1 LAVPPLS
8 PAPGSAV
15 PGGATPA
22 RAAPDDRALRGTAL
36 RGGAPGVVVHLVDGD
51 TLDVALQAGGRER
64 IRLIGI
70 DTPETKKP
78 NHPVECFGP
87 EASARLADLVPEG
100 SAVLLLRDVEARDV
114 YGRFLAYVFR
124 ASDGLFVN
132 LDMVESGYAR
142 ALRIEPNVAFAD
154 DVSRA
159 VASAR
164 TARRGLWGVCPEV
177 GQGSGRK

>member
-1 LAVPPLS
+1 
-8 PAPGSAV
+8 
-15 PGGATPA
+15 
-22 RAAPDDRALRGTAL
+22 
-36 RGGAPGVVVHLVDGD
+36 VVVHLVDGD
-51 TLDVALQAGGRER
+51 TLDVVLRQGGRER

-78 NHPVECFGP
+78 DTPVECFGP
-87 EASARLADLVPEG
+87 EASARLAALVPEG
-100 SAVLLLRDVEARDV
+100 TEVRLLRDVEARDD

-132 LDMVESGYAR
+132 LDMVEGGYAR
-142 ALRIEPNVAFAD
+142 ALRIAPNVAFAD

-164 TARRGLWGVCPEV
+164 AAHRGLWGICPDA
-177 GQGSGRK
+177 GQSGARK